1 MYGGL
6 GGPPVAVAALDTARF
21 RCAALEAGGPR
32 HAKETAMS
40 KPWPSALA
48 SGWHPL
54 AYEAE
59 LGSRPL
65 ARSLMGV
72 PIVLFRSGAEAAA
85 LLDRC
90 PHRNVPLSCGK
101 VREGRIHC
109 AYHGWAFDAAGRCR
123 QVPGTDAVPDVAAH
137 RLSVREVAG
146 LVWCSLAETP
156 AAFPSLPPELDDPD
170 LHSFWW
176 SLDASR
182 ARVLD
187 AIENLL
193 DPAHPHFL
201 HPYLVRRKDARR
213 EVRVCFTSD
222 ARGGEARYDE
232 AQTRLAWLPRFF
244 EGNRTTAVGRYLAPT
259 IAQLAFEGATG
270 PTLTITVVFTPEDQ
284 DRTRPF
290 AHFATPRG
298 LLPEWLKRRLLIA
311 FHAPV
316 LRQDRAALALQA
328 ATIERF
334 GEPDFHTGPLD
345 LFGPLIWRLA
355 NGLPSPPEKRQ
366 LQVWL

>member
-1 MYGGL
+1 MN
-6 GGPPVAVAALDTARF
+6 
-21 RCAALEAGGPR
+21 
-32 HAKETAMS
+32 HS
-40 KPWPSALA
+40 WPAALA

-54 AYEAE
+54 AYAAE
-59 LGSRPL
+59 VGSQPL

-72 PIVLFRSGAEAAA
+72 PIVLFRSGTEAVA

-109 AYHGWAFDAAGRCR
+109 GYHGWAFDAAGRCTA
-123 QVPGTDAVPDVAAH
+123 VPGTDAVPELAVQGFA
-137 RLSVREVAG
+137 VREEAG
-146 LVWCSLAETP
+146 LVWCSLVQAP
-156 AAFPSLPPELDDPD
+156 AAFPSLPPELSDPA
-170 LHSFWW
+170 LHRFWW
-176 SLDASR
+176 PLEASD

-193 DPAHPHFL
+193 DPTHPHFL
-201 HPYLVRRKDARR
+201 HPFLVRRTDARR
-213 EVRVCFTSD
+213 EVRVCFSSD

-232 AQTRLAWLPRFF
+232 AQARLAWLPRIF
-244 EGNRTTAVGRYLAPT
+244 EGSRTTAVGRYLAPT
-259 IAQLAFEGATG
+259 IAQLSFEGAAG
-270 PTLTITVVFTPEDQ
+270 PTLTITVVFTPEEEA
-284 DRTRPF
+284 RTRPF

-298 LLPEWLKRRLLIA
+298 LLPAWLKRRLLIA

-328 ATIERF
+328 ANIDRF
-334 GEPDFHTGPLD
+334 GAPDFHTGPLD

-355 NGLPSPPEKRQ
+355 NGLPSPPEKSE